1 MADSGSDRLGDG
13 RVSRCGPEPKHNPL
27 FDGAVPGNS
36 RLRLGSDRG
45 KDVLESD
52 VTSEEGVTR
61 QDTIPPPSS
70 FRGQV
75 AMAQYRV
82 HESASFRYALAMEG
96 VDTDKLKEKVGASLT
111 HALLSPQH
119 PREGLWK
126 RERGWGINAASNREP
141 ESTPPSVIELFKGGQ
156 EPSEVGSQLRL

>member
-1 MADSGSDRLGDG
+1 
-13 RVSRCGPEPKHNPL
+13 
-27 FDGAVPGNS
+27 
-36 RLRLGSDRG
+36 
-45 KDVLESD
+45 
-52 VTSEEGVTR
+52 
-61 QDTIPPPSS
+61 
-70 FRGQV
+70 
-75 AMAQYRV
+75 MAQYRV

-119 PREGLWK
+119 PRDGLWK
-126 RERGWGINAASNREP
+126 KERGWGINAASNREP